1 MWSYTLD
8 EKKKKCCNSFALSK
22 ASLFLMKLVKN
33 DSSVG

>member
-8 EKKKKCCNSFALSK
+8 EKKTCCNSFELSK
-22 ASLFLMKLVKN
+22 ASLFLMKFVKN

>member
-8 EKKKKCCNSFALSK
+8 KKKTCCNSFALSK
-22 ASLFLMKLVKN
+22 ASLFLMKLIIN